1 MVKNKIAL
9 GSLALDL
16 KRVAI
21 GFHRGSDAMAER
33 FLEEALKRKQE
44 IDEQSVKPHIRKI
57 LAGIKLLSSRK
68 KKMDIAEDAL
78 MYSTLLQN
86 AASSPSDTGS
96 K

>member
-57 LAGIKLLSSRK
+57 LAGIKLLSGRK
-68 KKMDIAEDAL
+68 KKGDIAEDAL

-86 AASSPSDTGS
+86 AASRSSDTGS
-96 K
+96 E